1 MQRDERQR
9 RYNENLERFEETR
22 DNENLGRVVVTR
34 VRNTEDITNERTH
47 SRYGREY
54 RRPAR
59 YPERE
64 INNAYKEIT
73 SKIGEE
79 VEPEDIKDAL
89 KNPKWIESMK
99 KELQSMRNH
108 RVWSLVPRPKDRKTI
123 RNRWVY
129 KIKTNEKG
137 NIEEY
142 KSRLVAC
149 GYSQISG
156 LDYKE
161 TYSPVVNFDTL
172 RILFEYAAKNDSKI
186 HHVDVSNAFLNGNL
200 EEELYMEQP
209 EGFQDKE
216 KPQYVCKL
224 HKSIYGLKQSSRCW
238 NNKFKTTLQKYDFI
252 QNIGDSCLYT
262 KNTDKGK
269 IFVIVYVDDI
279 IICANNDIHLNYVKN
294 ILSNNFKIKD
304 LGPVKYFL
312 GINVENNDKQIKL
325 HQETYIKSVIN
336 KFNLSEC
343 KVVSTPLNESLLNS
357 KDENRNFENIKIY
370 QSAIGSLNYLA
381 CKTRPDIAFAVNFMA
396 RKNCNPTVHDYTNV
410 KNIIKYLKATSN
422 YGINF

>member
-64 INNAYKEIT
+64 INNAYKKIT

-99 KELQSMRNH
+99 KELQSMRNN

-186 HHVDVSNAFLNGNL
+186 HHVDVSNVFLNGNL

-238 NNKFKTTLQKYDFI
+238 NNKFKTTLHKYDFI

-279 IICANNDIHLNYVKN
+279 IICANNDIHLNYV
-294 ILSNNFKIKD
+294 
-304 LGPVKYFL
+304 
-312 GINVENNDKQIKL
+312 
-325 HQETYIKSVIN
+325 
-336 KFNLSEC
+336 
-343 KVVSTPLNESLLNS
+343 
-357 KDENRNFENIKIY
+357 
-370 QSAIGSLNYLA
+370 
-381 CKTRPDIAFAVNFMA
+381 
-396 RKNCNPTVHDYTNV
+396 
-410 KNIIKYLKATSN
+410 
-422 YGINF
+422 